1 MSYVTIHDWILGG
14 VSQSFQMAVPRQI
27 LTASRLIELRVR
39 RDVADYNKHKYKR
52 CGALIEITDAE
63 DLLNSQLTKGNRREI
78 NADALV
84 AAAQKGFESNSFVM
98 LVGERQIVDLSE
110 VIDVSTEPKIT
121 FIRLIP
127 LAGG

>member
-1 MSYVTIHDWILGG
+1 MSYVTIHDWIIGG
-14 VSQSFQMAVPRQI
+14 VSQSFQMVVPRQI

-39 RDVADYNKHKYKR
+39 QDVAEYNKHKYKR
-52 CGALIEITDAE
+52 CSALIEITGAE
-63 DLLNSQLTKGNRREI
+63 NILNSQITKGNRREI
-78 NADALV
+78 NADTLV
-84 AAAQKGFESNSFVM
+84 ATALKGFKSNSFVM

-110 VIDVSTEPKIT
+110 VIDVSAEPKIT